1 MQPTVRPFGSPGW
14 LGLGLLMC
22 WASALGGASSA
33 AAQDV
38 PRMVTAP
45 VDVAHTVVLRGNV
58 RSEVRTAKDL
68 GGLAGAT
75 QIGPMQLLLQRPPQT
90 QAALD
95 RLTAAQLRPGAPEFH
110 RWLTSAEMTRR
121 FAPAATDVAAVT
133 DWLRAQGFAVGA
145 RHGAGMVVDFSGSAG
160 QVRAAFHT
168 DIHALDVGGVRH
180 IANVT
185 DPAIPQ
191 ALAGVVRGVVS
202 LNDFRPHTNVA
213 RRKPNYTAGG
223 GNYLMTP
230 ADLAKIYNLT
240 PLFTAGISGQGQT
253 VTVIEDTNL
262 YSAANWTRFRNAL
275 GLLKYNEG
283 TLTAAHPS
291 NGAPCGNPGVVSD
304 NEAEATLDAE
314 WASAGAPSA
323 AIVVAACSDTQTTF
337 GGLIALQNLLDGTAP
352 VGVVSISY
360 GECET
365 ENGATQNAAYNAA
378 YQQAA
383 AQGIAVFVSSGD
395 EMAAS
400 CDANESLARH
410 GVAVSGFASTPY
422 NVAVG
427 GTDFSDTYSG
437 TTSTYWNSTNT
448 IAGGSARSYIP
459 EMPWN
464 DSCASSVIS
473 GYLGYPAGYGSDG
486 LCNSSEGE
494 EYFLT
499 TGGGSGGPSGC
510 ATGAP
515 TTAGVV
521 SGTCAGY
528 AKPSWQQVVGVPADN
543 VRDLPDVSL
552 FAANGVWGHYLVYCD
567 TDSAD
572 GGVTCSGTPD
582 TWSGAGGT
590 SFSSPILA
598 AIQALVNQKVGA
610 LQGNPAPV
618 YYSLANSEYGAHG
631 SALCDSSRGNKVGHT
646 CIFRDVTLGDI
657 VAPCAS
663 GSKNCYAPSG
673 SYGALSI
680 LPLHYNPAYPT
691 RRGWDFATGIGS
703 VNAANLVNAWPTA
716 E

>member
-1 MQPTVRPFGSPGW
+1 
-14 LGLGLLMC
+14 
-22 WASALGGASSA
+22 
-33 AAQDV
+33 
-38 PRMVTAP
+38 MVTAP
-45 VDVAHTVVLRGNV
+45 VDVTHTVVLRGNV

-68 GGLAGAT
+68 GALAGAT

-110 RWLTSAEMTRR
+110 RWLSSAEMTRR

-133 DWLRAQGFAVGA
+133 DWLRAQGFVVGA
-145 RHGAGMVVDFSGSAG
+145 RHGAGMVVDFSGSTG

-262 YSAANWTRFRNAL
+262 YSAADWTRFRNAL

-291 NGAPCGNPGVVSD
+291 DGAPCGNPGVVSD

-395 EMAAS
+395 ELAAS
-400 CDANESLARH
+400 CDANQTLARH

-427 GTDFSDTYSG
+427 GHRLLRHLQRHDLHLLEQQEHD
-437 TTSTYWNSTNT
+437 
-448 IAGGSARSYIP
+448 RRRL
-459 EMPWN
+459 
-464 DSCASSVIS
+464 CAQLHP
-473 GYLGYPAGYGSDG
+473 GNALER
-486 LCNSSEGE
+486 L
-494 EYFLT
+494 LR
-499 TGGGSGGPSGC
+499 
-510 ATGAP
+510 
-515 TTAGVV
+515 
-521 SGTCAGY
+521 
-528 AKPSWQQVVGVPADN
+528 QQ
-543 VRDLPDVSL
+543 RDLRLSGLSGQLWLGRLLQQQRRRGLLPD
-552 FAANGVWGHYLVYCD
+552 
-567 TDSAD
+567 D
-572 GGVTCSGTPD
+572 GGRQRRPQRLRDRRPHDRRRGFGNLRRLRQAV
-582 TWSGAGGT
+582 
-590 SFSSPILA
+590 LA
-598 AIQALVNQKVGA
+598 AG
-610 LQGNPAPV
+610 
-618 YYSLANSEYGAHG
+618 
-631 SALCDSSRGNKVGHT
+631 
-646 CIFRDVTLGDI
+646 
-657 VAPCAS
+657 
-663 GSKNCYAPSG
+663 
-673 SYGALSI
+673 
-680 LPLHYNPAYPT
+680 
-691 RRGWDFATGIGS
+691 RRRPGRQRA
-703 VNAANLVNAWPTA
+703 
-716 E
+716 